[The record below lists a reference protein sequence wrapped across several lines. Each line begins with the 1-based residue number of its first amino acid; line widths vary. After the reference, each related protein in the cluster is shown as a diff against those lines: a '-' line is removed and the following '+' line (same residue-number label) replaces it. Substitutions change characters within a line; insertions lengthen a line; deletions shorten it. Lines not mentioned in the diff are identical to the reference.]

1 MASKEKDATKK
12 ITEEEVKTEKP
23 KTVPVKRLYRSE
35 ENREIAGVAGGLSEY
50 FNFDV
55 TVIRLLFILTAVFGG
70 SGLIAYFIMWLVI
83 PSASRADMEMEEGI
97 KENVEEMKVK
107 AKAFS
112 GNLRSDKGD
121 EGRWIWGVFLLAL
134 GVIFLLKNFGLW
146 EWFDFGRFWPV
157 ILVLLGLLMLSRK

>member
-1 MASKEKDATKK
+1 MASKEKRVPKNEVNENPVVEDPKAAVPKK
-12 ITEEEVKTEKP
+12 
-23 KTVPVKRLYRSE
+23 LYRSE
-35 ENREIAGVAGGLSEY
+35 TNREIAGVAGGLSEY

-70 SGLIAYFIMWLVI
+70 SGLVAYFIMWLVF
-83 PSASRADMEMEEGI
+83 PSASKAGVEMEEGI

-112 GNLRSDKGD
+112 GNLKGERSD

-134 GVIFLLKNFGLW
+134 GVIFLLRNFGLW

-157 ILVLLGLLMLSRK
+157 ILVFLGLLMLSRK